1 MRRTAQVIS
10 WLALAGTIV
19 PSIVYLVSNELLLVN
34 MKSIMFVSTFVWF
47 IATPLWMGR
56 DSEDG
61 PLEDEVVV
69 P

>member
-1 MRRTAQVIS
+1 MRRIAQAVS

-19 PSIVYLVSNELLLVN
+19 PSLVYLFTNELLLVN
-34 MKSIMFVSTFVWF
+34 MKLAMLAATIVWF